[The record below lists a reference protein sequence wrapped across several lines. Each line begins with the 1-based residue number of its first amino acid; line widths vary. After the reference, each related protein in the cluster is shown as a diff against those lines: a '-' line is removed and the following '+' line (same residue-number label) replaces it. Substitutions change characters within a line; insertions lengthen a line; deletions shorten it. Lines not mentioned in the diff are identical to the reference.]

1 MVPAQIARATTCV
14 PTQARS
20 HDTPIDNESFH
31 MKKWSLKAR
40 IGSGFALLCLA
51 LAALGLFA
59 SLKMNTAAAQ
69 STRLSELY
77 VQQGQHAAALLS
89 SASDLAIAMRGYDI
103 KSDETSWKKVTSDQ
117 ARLETALRQTTDFS
131 AARPELVQLSEGLAK
146 ILPTYQ
152 RYAKSIA
159 ANAAATNSFQAAWT
173 DLVPAGGKLFDALS
187 ALENGLLVSTQNG
200 AAQNLKSQELI
211 LYAQQLKTV
220 GDIFRITAE
229 MRMAC
234 WRAMATDDA
243 EAALLANKRALE
255 AQTRLESILAVTTDA
270 ETTRLVRQAIE
281 AVQAYERGTLILN
294 QQVLDK
300 LSSRAERATTYA
312 AFVAEVQAVE
322 ANASDTIENYAKNG
336 ATSLQNTTVI
346 LLIGSGVSILLG
358 LAIGIA
364 ITRSTNTALRNV
376 TDALAST
383 TTQLTS
389 AADQVSKSS
398 QTLAQGATEQAASL
412 EETSASL
419 EEIASLSK
427 NSLEGAQ
434 KAKSLLDETQAAA
447 NAGASDMR
455 EMSQAMADINAA
467 SDSIAKIIKTIDEIA
482 FQTNI
487 LALNAA
493 VEAARAGEAGAGFAV
508 VADEVRN
515 LAQRAAQSA
524 RETSDKIADSV
535 SKSQRGVQ
543 INAKLSKS
551 LEEIVTKV
559 HEVGQIAAESA
570 QSAQEQS
577 QGLGQINTAVTQM
590 DQLTQANAASAEESA
605 SAAEELNAQASALSD
620 AVAKL
625 AALVSGSTVRK
636 EPGAEKTS
644 PHRPAASATASTAE
658 ECKAAS
664 APDRQ
669 SRTART
675 TRRSKDDPF
684 FS

>member
-1 MVPAQIARATTCV
+1 
-14 PTQARS
+14 
-20 HDTPIDNESFH
+20 

-131 AARPELVQLSEGLAK
+131 AARPELIQLSEGLAK

-159 ANAAATNSFQAAWT
+159 ANASATNSFQAAWT

-281 AVQAYERGTLILN
+281 AVQAYERGTLVLN
-294 QQVLDK
+294 QQVLGK
-300 LSSRAERATTYA
+300 LASRAERATTYA

-346 LLIGSGVSILLG
+346 LLIGSGAAILLG
-358 LAIGIA
+358 LLIGIA

-376 TDALAST
+376 TAALAST

-524 RETSDKIADSV
+524 RETADKIADSV

>member
-59 SLKMNTAAAQ
+59 SLKMNTAAGQ

-300 LSSRAERATTYA
+300 LASRAERATTYA

-434 KAKSLLDETQAAA
+434 KAKNLLDETQAAA

-524 RETSDKIADSV
+524 RETADKIADSV

-543 INAKLSKS
+543 INAKLAKS
-551 LEEIVTKV
+551 LEDIVAKV
-559 HEVGQIAAESA
+559 HDVGKITADSA
-570 QSAQEQS
+570 VSAQEQT

-605 SAAEELNAQASALSD
+605 SAAEELNAQALALSET
-620 AVAKL
+620 VNEL
-625 AALVSGSTVRK
+625 AALVGGAHHKSPVAAAPTHHA
-636 EPGAEKTS
+636 EPPPAHKKPAEKQPT
-644 PHRPAASATASTAE
+644 PARSSKS
-658 ECKAAS
+658 KA
-664 APDRQ
+664 D
-669 SRTART
+669 
-675 TRRSKDDPF
+675 KDDHRDF
-684 FS
+684 FN

>member
-59 SLKMNTAAAQ
+59 SLKMNTAAGQ

-159 ANAAATNSFQAAWT
+159 ANATATNSFQAAWT

-220 GDIFRITAE
+220 GDIFRTTAE

-434 KAKSLLDETQAAA
+434 KAKNLLDETQAAA

-455 EMSQAMADINAA
+455 EMSQAMAEINAA

-524 RETSDKIADSV
+524 RETADKIADSV

-590 DQLTQANAASAEESA
+590 DQLTQGNAASAEESA

-620 AVAKL
+620 AVAEL

>member
-59 SLKMNTAAAQ
+59 SLKMNTAAGQ

-131 AARPELVQLSEGLAK
+131 AARPELIQLSEGLAK

-159 ANAAATNSFQAAWT
+159 ANASATNSFQGAWT

-300 LSSRAERATTYA
+300 LASRAERATTYA

-434 KAKSLLDETQAAA
+434 KAKNLLDETQAAA

-467 SDSIAKIIKTIDEIA
+467 SDSIAKIIKTIDETPSRPTSSPSTPPSKPPA
-482 FQTNI
+482 QARPAQ
-487 LALNAA
+487 ALPSSPTK
-493 VEAARAGEAGAGFAV
+493 
-508 VADEVRN
+508 
-515 LAQRAAQSA
+515 SA
-524 RETSDKIADSV
+524 TSPSAPPNPPRRPPT
-535 SKSQRGVQ
+535 KSPTPSPR
-543 INAKLSKS
+543 
-551 LEEIVTKV
+551 
-559 HEVGQIAAESA
+559 
-570 QSAQEQS
+570 
-577 QGLGQINTAVTQM
+577 
-590 DQLTQANAASAEESA
+590 ANAASRSTPSSPRA
-605 SAAEELNAQASALSD
+605 S
-620 AVAKL
+620 K
-625 AALVSGSTVRK
+625 
-636 EPGAEKTS
+636 
-644 PHRPAASATASTAE
+644 
-658 ECKAAS
+658 
-664 APDRQ
+664 
-669 SRTART
+669 
-675 TRRSKDDPF
+675 RS
-684 FS
+684 